1 MMKIRF
7 SKSVVLHMVVI
18 YDRNFFCFAL
28 LNILHLSLDNS
39 ELSRDHKNS
48 STNRE
53 FERHYRENF
62 MQGSNPVGKIAE
74 KAVCRRVFLTVWHRI
89 LSAELT
95 LNAFLQ
101 TVCLAILLTGKK
113 FAYRR

>member
-1 MMKIRF
+1 
-7 SKSVVLHMVVI
+7 
-18 YDRNFFCFAL
+18 
-28 LNILHLSLDNS
+28 
-39 ELSRDHKNS
+39 
-48 STNRE
+48 
-53 FERHYRENF
+53 

-113 FAYRR
+113 FAYRG